1 MCNLYSSLKG
11 PDAIRQVVPFLK
23 RGLAADRPLFTSI
36 FPNQMG
42 PVVTRDASGVRG
54 LELMRWGFPQPPRI
68 TGGRPV
74 TTVRNTAGAYW
85 RGLVQDR
92 IALPGACHGVLRVP
106 GRPQGPDLVRA
117 AGDRGRHRPLFFFA
131 GITRT
136 WAGTRDTKDEPVE
149 GTHRPYSFLTTEP
162 NAIVKPVHSKDM
174 PVILTE
180 PAELELW
187 LEGAPEEALKLQ
199 RPAEEGILTIVST
212 GPRDDKG

>member
-23 RGLAADRPLFTSI
+23 RGLAVDRPLFTSI

-85 RGLVQDR
+85 RASFKTGSRCLVPVTAFCEYQDGR
-92 IALPGACHGVLRVP
+92 KVP
-106 GRPQGPDLVRA
+106 TWFARRA
-117 AGDRGRHRPLFFFA
+117 IEGDTRPLFFFA

-149 GTHRPYSFLTTEP
+149 GTHRLYSFLTTEP

-199 RPAEEGILTIVST
+199 RPAEEGILTIIST
-212 GPRDDKG
+212 RPRDDKG